1 MRDVEKE
8 RLPHPLAPLL
18 KPLGMA
24 RRAKP
29 SGLTGKHQKMFRP
42 AARAPDA
49 GEAALRIAA
58 VKTSLRGAK
67 RRGNLMPQTTY
78 YEITTALRAS

>member
-42 AARAPDA
+42 AAWTPDLGKSAA
-49 GEAALRIAA
+49 GITPFSQ
-58 VKTSLRGAK
+58 VSLIIPRSIY
-67 RRGNLMPQTTY
+67 RRQVTIP
-78 YEITTALRAS
+78 